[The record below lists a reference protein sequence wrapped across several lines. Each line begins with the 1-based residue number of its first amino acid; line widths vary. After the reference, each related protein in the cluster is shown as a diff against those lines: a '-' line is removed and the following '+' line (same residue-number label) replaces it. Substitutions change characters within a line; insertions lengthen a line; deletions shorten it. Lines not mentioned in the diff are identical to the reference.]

1 LNFNLINRVGEFS
14 PDSNEADSK
23 KTRLV
28 SFTDSHNYLLMKVS
42 IITATYNSSAHIAD
56 CVQSVTDQTYHDI
69 EHIIVDGASKD
80 NTLEIVKSMP
90 SQVSKIISEPDK
102 GIYDAM
108 NKGIQAATGDV
119 IGILN
124 SDDFYTSNDIIQ
136 SVVDSFKHND
146 IDALY
151 GDVHFVS
158 PDNLSKS
165 VRYYSSS
172 VFKPSLFR
180 FGFMPAHPSFY
191 MKKECYD
198 KYGLYA
204 LDYKIAS
211 DYDLLIRYL
220 YKEKIKYKYIKKDFV
235 TMRTGGVSTENFNS
249 RVTLNK
255 EIVRAC
261 RKYGIYTNLFML
273 SLKYLYKI
281 FELKR

>member
-1 LNFNLINRVGEFS
+1 MRI
-14 PDSNEADSK
+14 
-23 KTRLV
+23 
-28 SFTDSHNYLLMKVS
+28 S

-56 CVQSVTDQTYHDI
+56 CVKSVNDQTYRDI

-80 NTLEIVKSMP
+80 NTV
-90 SQVSKIISEPDK
+90 KIIEETPNRVAKIVSEPDK

-108 NKGIQAATGDV
+108 NKGISLATGDV
-119 IGILN
+119 VGILN
-124 SDDFYTSNDIIQ
+124 SDDFFTSDDVIDT
-136 SVVDSFKHND
+136 VVDAFNKND

-151 GDVHFVS
+151 GDVHFVD
-158 PDNLSKS
+158 PDDLNKC
-165 VRYYSSS
+165 VRYYSSAI
-172 VFKPSLFR
+172 FKPSLFR

-191 MKKECYD
+191 MKRECYE
-198 KYGLYA
+198 KHGLYA

-273 SLKYLYKI
+273 GLKYLYKI

>member
-1 LNFNLINRVGEFS
+1 
-14 PDSNEADSK
+14 
-23 KTRLV
+23 
-28 SFTDSHNYLLMKVS
+28 MKIS
-42 IITATYNSSAHIAD
+42 IITATYNSEAHIAD
-56 CVQSVTDQTYHDI
+56 CVRSVNSQTYDNI
-69 EHIIVDGASKD
+69 EHIIIDGASKD
-80 NTLEIVKSMP
+80 NTV
-90 SQVSKIISEPDK
+90 KIIEETPNRVAKIVSEPDK

-108 NKGIQAATGDV
+108 NKGISLSTGDV

-124 SDDFYTSNDIIQ
+124 SDDFFTSDEVIET
-136 SVVDSFKHND
+136 VVDTFKNND

-151 GDVHFVS
+151 GDVHFVN
-158 PDNLSKS
+158 PDDLTKS

-172 VFKPSLFR
+172 IFKPWLFR

-191 MKKECYD
+191 MKRECYE

-220 YKEKIKYKYIKKDFV
+220 YKEKINYKYLKKDFV

-249 RVTLNK
+249 RVTLNR

-261 RKYGIYTNLFML
+261 KKYGIKTNMFLL
-273 SLKYLYKI
+273 SFKYLYKI
-281 FELKR
+281 FELKI

>member
-1 LNFNLINRVGEFS
+1 
-14 PDSNEADSK
+14 
-23 KTRLV
+23 
-28 SFTDSHNYLLMKVS
+28 MKIT
-42 IITATYNSSAHIAD
+42 IITATYNSSAHIED
-56 CVQSVTDQTYHDI
+56 CMKSVNDQTYRDI
-69 EHIIVDGASKD
+69 EHIIIDGASKD
-80 NTLEIVKSMP
+80 NTLDIVNGIP
-90 SQVSKIISEPDK
+90 NRVGKIISEPDK

-124 SDDFYTSNDIIQ
+124 SDDFFTSDDVIEA
-136 SVVDSFKHND
+136 VVDTFKNND

-151 GDVHFVS
+151 GDVHFVH
-158 PDNLSKS
+158 PDDLYKS
-165 VRYYSSS
+165 VRYYSSAI
-172 VFKPSLFR
+172 FKPSLFR

-235 TMRTGGVSTENFNS
+235 TMRTGGVSTENLNS

>member
-1 LNFNLINRVGEFS
+1 MNI
-14 PDSNEADSK
+14 
-23 KTRLV
+23 
-28 SFTDSHNYLLMKVS
+28 S
-42 IITATYNSSAHIAD
+42 IITATFNSSAHIAD
-56 CVQSVTDQTYHDI
+56 CVKSVNDQTYHDI
-69 EHIIVDGASKD
+69 EHIIIDGASKD
-80 NTLEIVKSMP
+80 NTLEIVNGIP
-90 SQVSKIISEPDK
+90 NRVGKIISEPDK

-108 NKGIQAATGDV
+108 NKGIQAASGDV

-124 SDDFYTSNDIIQ
+124 SDDFFTSDDVIQ
-136 SVVDSFKHND
+136 TVVDSFKNND

-198 KYGLYA
+198 KYGLYE

-220 YKEKIKYKYIKKDFV
+220 YKEKIRYKYIKKDFV
-235 TMRTGGVSTENFNS
+235 TMRTGGVSTENLNS

-255 EIVRAC
+255 EIVKAC

>member
-1 LNFNLINRVGEFS
+1 MNI
-14 PDSNEADSK
+14 
-23 KTRLV
+23 
-28 SFTDSHNYLLMKVS
+28 S
-42 IITATYNSSAHIAD
+42 IITATFNSSAHIAD
-56 CVQSVTDQTYHDI
+56 CVKSVNDQTYHDI
-69 EHIIVDGASKD
+69 EHIIIDGASKD
-80 NTLEIVKSMP
+80 NTLEIVNGIP
-90 SQVSKIISEPDK
+90 NRVGKIISEPDK

-124 SDDFYTSNDIIQ
+124 SDDFFTSNDVIQ
-136 SVVDSFKHND
+136 TVVESFKNND

-165 VRYYSSS
+165 VRYYCSS

-191 MKKECYD
+191 MKKECYA

>member
-1 LNFNLINRVGEFS
+1 
-14 PDSNEADSK
+14 
-23 KTRLV
+23 
-28 SFTDSHNYLLMKVS
+28 MKIS
-42 IITATYNSSAHIAD
+42 IITATFNSSAYIAD
-56 CVQSVTDQTYHDI
+56 CVKSVNDQTYRDI

-80 NTLEIVKSMP
+80 NTLEIVKNMP
-90 SQVSKIISEPDK
+90 SRVAKIVSEPDK

-124 SDDFYTSNDIIQ
+124 SDDFFTSDDVIQ
-136 SVVDSFKHND
+136 TVVDSFKNND

-235 TMRTGGVSTENFNS
+235 TMRTGGVSTENLNS

-261 RKYGIYTNLFML
+261 RKYGIYTNMLML

>member
-1 LNFNLINRVGEFS
+1 
-14 PDSNEADSK
+14 
-23 KTRLV
+23 
-28 SFTDSHNYLLMKVS
+28 MKVS
-42 IITATYNSSAHIAD
+42 IITATYNSSAHIVD
-56 CVQSVTDQTYHDI
+56 CVKSVNDQTYQDI

-80 NTLEIVKSMP
+80 NTLDIVNGISNR
-90 SQVSKIISEPDK
+90 VVKIISEPDK

-124 SDDFYTSNDIIQ
+124 SDDFFTSDDVIQ
-136 SVVDSFKHND
+136 TVVDSFKNND

-158 PDNLSKS
+158 PDNLSKN

-172 VFKPSLFR
+172 VFNPSLFR